1 MTDKR
6 DLSFVRSLYG
16 GYWNYDLKDFCYM
29 INSYFP
35 PQEMLGKIAAR
46 LSVLSKNYP
55 STNKYISLLLSNYLS
70 LDVDNLVV
78 ANGASELVNAI
89 GRLFIKNLTIS
100 IPTFDEYINRLRIQG
115 KEVSLYRMEEE
126 ERFTIDMDSYIRF
139 AEESNSNAV
148 LFIRPNNPTGN
159 LIPKTSMNYAL
170 QKLVNFDLV
179 LVDESFIEFNAG
191 ERDASIL
198 ELTRTY
204 ENLVIIKS
212 LSKVYGIPG
221 LRIGCAICG
230 NINRIDMLR
239 KELSIWNINSFAQCF
254 IELLGDYRKE
264 FEEACTKVV
273 RATRELHTE
282 LSKLKCLYPYPT
294 EANFVFCKL
303 ANNKSSTELATF
315 LFENYGF
322 LIYDC
327 SNKTGLNSQFV
338 RIASR
343 TYEENGE
350 LLAAIR
356 AWEEWRG

>member
-1 MTDKR
+1 MTDKL
-6 DLSFVRSLYG
+6 DLSLIGALYG

-35 PQEMLGKIAAR
+35 PQEMLDKIAAE
-46 LSVLSKNYP
+46 LSVLSRNYP
-55 STNKYISLLLSNYLS
+55 STNKHISLLLSNYLS
-70 LDVDNLVV
+70 LDVDNVVV
-78 ANGASELVNAI
+78 ANGASELVNVI
-89 GRLFIKNLTIS
+89 GRLFIKKLAVPV
-100 IPTFDEYINRLRIQG
+100 PTFNEYINRLRIQG
-115 KEVSLYRMEEE
+115 KEVSLYRMEE

-179 LVDESFIEFNAG
+179 LVDESFIEFSAT
-191 ERDASIL
+191 EKDASIL
-198 ELTRTY
+198 EFIETY

-221 LRIGCAICG
+221 LRVGCAICG

-239 KELSIWNINSFAQCF
+239 KELSIWNINSFAQYF

-273 RATRELHTE
+273 RATRELHAE

-303 ANNKSSTELATF
+303 VNNMSSTELATF

-327 SNKTGLNSQFV
+327 SNKTSLNSQFV
-338 RIASR
+338 RMASR

-350 LLAAIR
+350 LVAAIR